1 MEIRGYKR
9 IKKKDIKRWFKGSN
23 LVLYVLILL
32 LLFALIMFA
41 YRTIAGMHNDNI
53 DNELNNQTEDLD
65 NESSLQEE
73 TSTYVAKNQ
82 SYRIRINVSKNIAV
96 ISTVDGTSENGR
108 TIKAFHI
115 AVNKNIKTGSTV
127 ISEKAEWRKLDNNG
141 YAHYSS
147 RLDNSEY
154 TCSTAYFTKTIGN
167 MNIDEYNK
175 IGTSL
180 TYGSI
185 FMAPAD
191 AKWIY
196 NNCGIN
202 TSVEILSD
210 FDIPSDADIKEFKK
224 YNYIDKLEE

>member
-41 YRTIAGMHNDNI
+41 YMTIAGMHNDNI

-73 TSTYVAKNQ
+73 TSTY
-82 SYRIRINVSKNIAV
+82 
-96 ISTVDGTSENGR
+96 
-108 TIKAFHI
+108 I

-154 TCSTAYFTKTIGN
+154 ICSTAYFTKTIGN

>member
-96 ISTVDGTSENGR
+96 
-108 TIKAFHI
+108 
-115 AVNKNIKTGSTV
+115 NKNIKTGSTV

-154 TCSTAYFTKTIGN
+154 ICSTAYFTKTIGN

-175 IGTSL
+175 LGTSL

>member
-154 TCSTAYFTKTIGN
+154 ICSTAYFTKTIGN
-167 MNIDEYNK
+167 MNIDE
-175 IGTSL
+175 
-180 TYGSI
+180 
-185 FMAPAD
+185 
-191 AKWIY
+191 
-196 NNCGIN
+196 
-202 TSVEILSD
+202 
-210 FDIPSDADIKEFKK
+210 
-224 YNYIDKLEE
+224 

>member
-9 IKKKDIKRWFKGSN
+9 IKKKDIKGWFKGSN

-41 YRTIAGMHNDNI
+41 YRTIAG
-53 DNELNNQTEDLD
+53 
-65 NESSLQEE
+65 
-73 TSTYVAKNQ
+73 
-82 SYRIRINVSKNIAV
+82 
-96 ISTVDGTSENGR
+96 STVDGTSENGR

-154 TCSTAYFTKTIGN
+154 ICSTAYFTKTIGN

-175 IGTSL
+175 LGTSL